1 MDLRLLLGDRS
12 GGNSNPFGA
21 LVLGH
26 QMGIEDLL
34 DNRATSGQGGNGVLE
49 HGAAGRNGVHSGR
62 GPAWVTPKVRDNPKF
77 IARTS
82 GRTGSTKQ
90 WSQQDLDITSL
101 LNNNKQAGGQQF
113 TGVSMVDAEPEWECG
128 ESYYPKGQVQIDS
141 SGEEKDFAV
150 GADAASCNPLK
161 RKSRRVHERGAE
173 KGKAIAERKGARAKT
188 IPGKRSRKKGASVAD
203 RAMECARNG
212 EWLDQETMELESKYF
227 SATSKQG
234 KDSRASTV
242 LRIAS
247 EVTGGHPFPLAK
259 MTVVRVSACIR
270 ATRIQSGDQYLGE
283 LRTMHVEA
291 GHQVGELLDRTF
303 KLCQRALRRDRG
315 PENRAPE
322 YKMEFIQEQTIWENL
337 QGKKA
342 VLWPVLAYYWAVVWM
357 LREIE
362 LREVKIKDVK
372 LVMGQKRVTLTIR
385 KPKMDQA
392 ARGVRRTLA
401 CICGPND
408 CGMDCPWSL
417 AVIVLG
423 RKDKGSREDYLFG
436 TVEGMKATK
445 DAMTKAWQMLLNEE
459 IKGHTPRRTGAMHYV
474 RQGMAIQDLA
484 YLGRWK
490 SQAVLRYAEEALE
503 DQPVNESFVQR
514 EEIKKMLGKNRK
526 GAAVVENS
534 PKKKEVNQEEPVPQ
548 VPAVP
553 PMSPEPEEPAH
564 VPNPLVKK
572 QSIVL
577 FVKSTGRSGQRPLH
591 KVAVA
596 NWKLPTSSWATA
608 CGWKFAAKSNRFA
621 FVTAEEK
628 GRSFCSKCKE
638 AAEKRDDV
646 REIEMWRTELPKVE
660 ANVQPTEF

>member
-1 MDLRLLLGDRS
+1 MPRTETDW
-12 GGNSNPFGA
+12 
-21 LVLGH
+21 
-26 QMGIEDLL
+26 
-34 DNRATSGQGGNGVLE
+34 LE
-49 HGAAGRNGVHSGR
+49 
-62 GPAWVTPKVRDNPKF
+62 
-77 IARTS
+77 
-82 GRTGSTKQ
+82 
-90 WSQQDLDITSL
+90 
-101 LNNNKQAGGQQF
+101 
-113 TGVSMVDAEPEWECG
+113 
-128 ESYYPKGQVQIDS
+128 
-141 SGEEKDFAV
+141 
-150 GADAASCNPLK
+150 
-161 RKSRRVHERGAE
+161 
-173 KGKAIAERKGARAKT
+173 
-188 IPGKRSRKKGASVAD
+188 
-203 RAMECARNG
+203 
-212 EWLDQETMELESKYF
+212 QETKELEDKYF

-234 KDSRASTV
+234 KESRASTV
-242 LRIAS
+242 LKIAS
-247 EVTGGHPFPLAK
+247 ELTGGYPFPLVK

-291 GHQVGELLDRTF
+291 GYPVGELLDRTF

-322 YKMEFIQEQTIWENL
+322 YRMEFIQEQTIWENL
-337 QGKKA
+337 QGRKA
-342 VLWPVLAYYWAVVWM
+342 VLLPILAYYWAVVWM

-372 LVMGQKRVTLTIR
+372 IDMGQKRVTLTIR
-385 KPKMDQA
+385 KSKMDQA
-392 ARGVRRTLA
+392 AKGVRRTLA
-401 CICGPND
+401 CICGSSD

-423 RKDKGSREDYLFG
+423 RRDKGSREDHLFG

-445 DAMTKAWQMLLNEE
+445 DAMTRAWQTLLNED

-514 EEIKKMLGKNRK
+514 EEIKRMLCRNRK
-526 GAAVVENS
+526 GAAVVESS
-534 PKKKEVNQEEPVPQ
+534 PNKKETVQAESTHAVPEVSPT
-548 VPAVP
+548 VPA
-553 PMSPEPEEPAH
+553 PEEQVQAL
-564 VPNPLVKK
+564 NPLVKK

-577 FVKSTGRSGQRPLH
+577 FVKSTGRGGQRPLH

-621 FVTAEEK
+621 QNCPWWMQ
-628 GRSFCSKCKE
+628 RCN
-638 AAEKRDDV
+638 
-646 REIEMWRTELPKVE
+646 PQ
-660 ANVQPTEF
+660 N